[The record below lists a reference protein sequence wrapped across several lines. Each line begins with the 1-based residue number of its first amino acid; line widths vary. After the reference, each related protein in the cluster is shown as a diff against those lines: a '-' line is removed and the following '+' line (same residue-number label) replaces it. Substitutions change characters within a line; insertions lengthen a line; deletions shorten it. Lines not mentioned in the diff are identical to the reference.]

1 MSIIMRNKNYYLRKY
16 TPTRYKGV
24 ESRREILHSL
34 HTDSLE
40 VATKKAILV
49 WGELIEAWEA
59 RLAGDTEDGEAKYQ
73 AARDLAKLR
82 GFRYLPGAQVA
93 KLPIKDLIARIDAIP
108 VPKGKANV
116 QEAVAMLGLAPV
128 PEITVSRALDLFWG
142 FADDRIKGKSDDQVR
157 RWENPRKKAIKNFIE
172 IIGDIPLRELTQDHM
187 LDFREWWW
195 EKIKEEDLAS
205 ASGNKDFIHL
215 ANIFRTV
222 NTMKRL
228 SLDLPLSGL
237 TFKAGE
243 KTVRPPFSTKWI
255 KEKILAPGALDG
267 LNVEAR
273 TVLLGMINT
282 GYRPSEAA
290 ELRPEHIRLDAEVPH
305 ISIEPVGRT
314 LKSDAS
320 KRVIPL
326 AGVSLE
332 AFKASPGG
340 FPRYRDSAALSA
352 TVNKFLRENGLAE
365 TPEHTMYC
373 LRHSFEDRM
382 LAANVDDRIRR
393 DIFGHTLDRERYGSG
408 ATLEHKLRVIQSI
421 AL

>member
-1 MSIIMRNKNYYLRKY
+1 MSIIMRNKIYYLRKY
-16 TPTRYKGV
+16 TPTRYRGV
-24 ESRREILHSL
+24 ETRLEILHSL

-40 VATKKAILV
+40 VATSKAPLV
-49 WGELIEAWEA
+49 WKELIEAWEA

-73 AARDLAKLR
+73 AARGLAKLR

-93 KLPIKDLIARIDAIP
+93 KLPLKELIARIDAIP
-108 VPKGKANV
+108 ALNV
-116 QEAVAMLGLAPV
+116 QEATAMLGLAPV
-128 PEITVSRALDLFWG
+128 PEITITRALDLFWG
-142 FADDRIKGKSDDQVR
+142 FADDRINGKSDDQVR
-157 RWENPRKKAIKNFIE
+157 RWRNPRLKAVKNFIDL
-172 IIGDIPLRELTQDHM
+172 IGDVPLRELTQDHM

-195 EKIKEEDLAS
+195 EKIKDEDLAPS
-205 ASGNKDFIHL
+205 SGNKDFIHL
-215 ANIFRTV
+215 ANILRTV

-228 SLDLPLSGL
+228 NLILPLSGL

-243 KTVRPPFSTKWI
+243 KTLRPPFSTNWI
-255 KEKILAPGALDG
+255 KEKLLASGALDG

-290 ELRPEHIRLDAEVPH
+290 ELRAEHIRLDTEVPH

-326 AGVSLE
+326 AGISLE
-332 AFKASPGG
+332 AFRASPEG

-365 TPEHTMYC
+365 TPGHTMYC

-382 LAANVDDRIRR
+382 LAANVDERIRR
-393 DIFGHTLDRERYGSG
+393 DLFGHTLDRERYGSG